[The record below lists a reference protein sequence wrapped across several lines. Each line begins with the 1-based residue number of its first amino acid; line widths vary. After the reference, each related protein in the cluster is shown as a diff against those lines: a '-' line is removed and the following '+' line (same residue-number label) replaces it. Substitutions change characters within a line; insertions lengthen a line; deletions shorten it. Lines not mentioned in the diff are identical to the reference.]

1 MSNIMGNMNSK
12 LKFVVIA
19 AAVIVAVGFVVNI
32 ITRPTVVSIVEVTNQ
47 LAEVSFS
54 EQGVVVAENTVRV
67 FAAVQGEL
75 NGLYVREGQEVQ
87 EGDILVRIDDSS
99 LQTRLS
105 QVENIIRSIRAQLG
119 GLDTEEA
126 RAIAELQAARSS
138 LQGELQALIAQAEDQ
153 DRNLEAQHEVLNE
166 RMRIQNA
173 IIEQNQ
179 ADTDRAAEE
188 LNRVESLFNSG
199 IATRIELDAAQNA
212 LERAETRLESSR
224 HELNLIAAGD
234 IQIGR
239 EHFDGLRTSITA
251 RISGIEQ
258 QLAQDFTG
266 STAAHL
272 NYLIAIEEANIEQ
285 LQRDIQNSVVSAPVS
300 GIITTLQAQGTNF
313 ISQAMPVAEIMVP
326 GGRYLEAYVPT
337 EYVNSINVGDEVSI
351 TLNQWAGDIK
361 FSGQISEI
369 GDTASVRFTFMGVEE
384 RMVNVRIAPNVP
396 AGVHLGI
403 GYGVDVTF
411 YVYQEPNRLII
422 PESALFSHENA
433 YAVWVLDNSGTIR
446 ARPVETGI
454 ELESYVVITS
464 GLSEGEFIVED
475 ADNRSLSEGM
485 AVRGE

>member
-1 MSNIMGNMNSK
+1 MNMK
-12 LKFVVIA
+12 LKFAVIAVAVIA
-19 AAVIVAVGFVVNI
+19 AASFGVNL
-32 ITRPTVVSIVEVTNQ
+32 ITRPTVVNLMEVTAQ
-47 LAEVSFS
+47 MAEVSFS
-54 EQGVVVAENTVRV
+54 EQGIVVAENTVRV

-75 NGLYVREGQEVQ
+75 NGIYVREGQEVQ
-87 EGDILVRIDDSS
+87 KGDILVRIDDAS

-105 QVENIIRSIRAQLG
+105 QVENIIGSIRAQLS

-126 RAIAELQAARSS
+126 RAIAELRAARSS

-153 DRNLEAQHEVLNE
+153 DRNLEAQHEVLSE

-179 ADTDRAAEE
+179 ADADRAAED
-188 LNRVESLFNSG
+188 LSRAESLFNSG
-199 IATRIELDAAQNA
+199 IATRMDLEAAQNA

-224 HELNLIAAGD
+224 HELNLIAAGN

-285 LQRDIQNSVVSAPVS
+285 LQRDIQNSVVAAPVG
-300 GIITTLQAQGTNF
+300 GIITTLQAQNTNF
-313 ISQAMPVAEIMVP
+313 ISPALPVAEIMVP
-326 GGRYLEAYVPT
+326 GGRYIEAYVPT
-337 EYVNSINVGDEVSI
+337 EYINSINVGDEVNI
-351 TLNQWAGDIK
+351 TLSQWAKDID
-361 FSGQISEI
+361 FSGRISEI

-384 RMVNVRIAPNVP
+384 RMVNVRIAPDIP
-396 AGVHLGI
+396 AEVHLGI

-411 YVYQEPNRLII
+411 YVYREPNRLII
-422 PESALFSHENA
+422 PMSALFSHLDA
-433 YAVWVLDNSGTIR
+433 YAVWVSDNGGTIR
-446 ARPVETGI
+446 ARPVETGVEI
-454 ELESYVVITS
+454 DSYVIITS
-464 GLSEGEFIVED
+464 GLREGDFVVKD
-475 ADNRSLSEGM
+475 ADNRNLNEGM
-485 AVRGE
+485 RIRAGQ